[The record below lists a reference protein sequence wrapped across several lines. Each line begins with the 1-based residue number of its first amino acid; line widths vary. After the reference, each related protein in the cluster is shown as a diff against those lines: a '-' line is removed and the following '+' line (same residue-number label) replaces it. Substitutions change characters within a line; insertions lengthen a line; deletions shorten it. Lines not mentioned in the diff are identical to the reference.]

1 MSMMRDRRR
10 RGKTGRVELGPG
22 TGIIGDVYRTK
33 GYGFIVHHN
42 EELDDVFFHFSE
54 YPDPVNIQSG
64 AEVAFECVQNG
75 KSGKFKAQK
84 IRIIKKH
91 TNGMNGR
98 HGGSRIIN
106 NKNINKNRNN
116 IMNQHQTK
124 MNQAQTQSI
133 ITNNHNSI
141 IGQEYPDAAKL
152 GCFKLVKKDVT
163 DRPMYVPVLPINKGW
178 KSGQRFV

>member
-1 MSMMRDRRR
+1 MSMLRDRRR
-10 RGKTGRVELGPG
+10 REKTGRVELGPG

-33 GYGFIVHHN
+33 GYGFIIHHN

-64 AEVAFECVQNG
+64 TEVGFECVQNG

-84 IRIIKKH
+84 IQIIKKH
-91 TNGMNGR
+91 MNGISGR
-98 HGGSRIIN
+98 HHDNRIIN
-106 NKNINKNRNN
+106 GKNNHSNRNN
-116 IMNQHQTK
+116 MINPHQPK
-124 MNQAQTQSI
+124 VNQAPTQSI
-133 ITNNHNSI
+133 ITNNHNKI

-163 DRPMYVPVLPINKGW
+163 DRPMYVPVFPINKLW
-178 KSGQRFV
+178 KSGKRFV